1 MVLDFESDFDSNNN
15 ISINSYYYCVHKKI
29 TEMGGEIIMCT
40 GIVLILAGVVGLV
53 GMAVFIISG
62 RNK

>member
-1 MVLDFESDFDSNNN
+1 MVLDFESDFDSDNN
-15 ISINSYYYCVHKKI
+15 ISVDNYYRFVHEKI
-29 TEMGGEIIMCT
+29 KEGEITMCT